1 MPDVPRE
8 LCFVQPKMLPC
19 LLLMMFFT
27 FLGLACLAEAS
38 TPNMM
43 LSILTG

>member
-1 MPDVPRE
+1 
-8 LCFVQPKMLPC
+8 MLLR

-38 TPNMM
+38 TPNIM
-43 LSILTG
+43 LSILAG